1 MPPPP
6 PLAALP
12 RRRQPQ
18 SLTGGPPQPTT
29 KKPSTKKQV
38 DSTVNALAGSLTF
51 SRDLHAKNMAA
62 FAEAKAEYFKYV
74 EAGVSALSRAANPL
88 PYATAAADALR
99 AALDKAVTVAD
110 PDLAVDTVHEA
121 WTRVSAHPLVAKALG
136 IVGPTAT
143 TVAAHY
149 SAAHDT
155 LVATPAYKAGYGKV
169 GAALAAAQ
177 EGALYRRAK
186 ALVYP
191 LVAPVADPLAAN
203 FARSRVVKQLAEHI
217 KPQMP

>member
-1 MPPPP
+1 M
-6 PLAALP
+6 
-12 RRRQPQ
+12 
-18 SLTGGPPQPTT
+18 LTAHTQKTNT
-29 KKPSTKKQV
+29 HNNNKKTHTQ
-38 DSTVNALAGSLTF
+38 
-51 SRDLHAKNMAA
+51 
-62 FAEAKAEYFKYV
+62 
-74 EAGVSALSRAANPL
+74 
-88 PYATAAADALR
+88 AAADALR

-121 WTRVSAHPLVAKALG
+121 WTRASAHPVVARALGLVAPA
-136 IVGPTAT
+136 AT

-149 SAAHDT
+149 AAAHDT
-155 LVATPAYKAGYGKV
+155 IVATPAYKGAYGKV

-203 FARSRVVKQLAEHI
+203 FARSRVVKQVAEHL
-217 KPQMP
+217 KPQIP